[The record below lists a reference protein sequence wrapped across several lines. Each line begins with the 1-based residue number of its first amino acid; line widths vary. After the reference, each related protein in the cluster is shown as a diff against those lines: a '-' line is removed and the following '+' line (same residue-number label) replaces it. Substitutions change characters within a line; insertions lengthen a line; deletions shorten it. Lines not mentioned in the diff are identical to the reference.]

1 MTLLF
6 ILSILDLTTFF
17 VYRLFYAMDQNG
29 DGHISRNEL
38 RAMIVGLKF
47 DEIEL
52 DKNDAVEK
60 VMNDFD
66 TSHDSQ
72 IDRNEFLFGISK
84 WIHEAKRSGDDNDHR
99 TMKFLFDFHLVR
111 FDISN

>member
-1 MTLLF
+1 M
-6 ILSILDLTTFF
+6 
-17 VYRLFYAMDQNG
+17 YRLFYAMDQNG

-66 TSHDSQ
+66 TSHDSH
-72 IDRNEFLFGISK
+72 IDRDEFLFGISK

-99 TMKFLFDFHLVR
+99 TMKFLFNFHLVR